1 MSHTLRP
8 ASTVGRT
15 LRGFERGMLVWNSR
29 LRFERTN
36 PLLRQIV
43 CGALFLTL
51 IPSVCTAQN
60 STAHAAAVA
69 RAKAIV
75 SRMTLDEKINQ
86 MHGIRDGEK
95 FRLVPALP
103 RLNVPEFHI
112 TNGPAGVS
120 LGSGGRQKAA
130 TALPSPTALAA
141 TWDLELAHLY
151 GAVGGAEALALG
163 SELLEGPDINIIR
176 VPQNGRAFENYSE
189 DPFLTSHIAVA
200 DIQGIQSTGALAN
213 VKHFLANNQETN
225 RNSIN
230 EIIDERA
237 LREIYLPGFE
247 ASVKEGHVASLMCA
261 YPRINGDFACENKA
275 YLNDIL
281 RKEWKFDGF
290 VISDF
295 GATHSTAKSIEAGLD
310 VEFPMGRF
318 YAEPLKQAV
327 QSGQVTQTALDE
339 ALVRRFT
346 KMIEFGL
353 FGAQKKVPAL
363 DVLKDGQASR
373 KIAEEGMVLLK
384 NDSDV
389 LPLDRTRLRGVALI
403 GPYAVRTLTGGG
415 GSADVLPLYTVEP
428 FNGIRRQLI
437 PRGFRGGAQ
446 VIDGNDLAT
455 AAKLAKASDVA
466 IVMVG
471 ANEGEG
477 ADHPIDLSPE
487 QNKLIETVSAANPKT
502 IVVLKTGSAVPMPW
516 LDKVA
521 AVLEAWYPGE
531 EDGNAVARVLF
542 GEVNPSGKLPVSFPK
557 SAQDTLARDTEQYPG
572 NGKEVHYS
580 EGINVGYRWLETNG
594 IKPLFPFG
602 YGLSYTTFGYSKPSL
617 TDLPGHKGVTVAFQ
631 VQNTGK
637 VAGAEVAQVYV
648 GFPNIEEGNEPPRQ
662 LKGFEKVYLE
672 PGASKTV
679 TITLNPRAFSY
690 WSTAKHDWAVAPG
703 PYKIM
708 IGASSEDIRLEAVTK
723 AP

>member
-1 MSHTLRP
+1 LVKSIAFAALLLALTPFVSSEQTL
-8 ASTVGRT
+8 AS
-15 LRGFERGMLVWNSR
+15 
-29 LRFERTN
+29 
-36 PLLRQIV
+36 
-43 CGALFLTL
+43 
-51 IPSVCTAQN
+51 
-60 STAHAAAVA
+60 HAAAQA

-75 SRMTLDEKINQ
+75 SRMTLDEKIDQ
-86 MHGIRDGEK
+86 MHGIRDGLK
-95 FRLVPALP
+95 FRLIPALP
-103 RLNVPEFHI
+103 RLGVPEFHI
-112 TNGPAGVS
+112 TNGPGGVS
-120 LGSGGRQKAA
+120 LGWGGPQKPA

-141 TWDLELAHLY
+141 TWDLELARLY
-151 GAVGGAEALALG
+151 GAVGGSEALALG
-163 SELLEGPDINIIR
+163 SQLLEGPDINIIR
-176 VPQNGRAFENYSE
+176 VPQSGRAFENYSE
-189 DPFLTSHIAVA
+189 DPFLTGRMAVA
-200 DIQGIQSTGALAN
+200 DIQGIQSVGALAN

-275 YLNDIL
+275 YLNEIL

-295 GATHSTAKSIEAGLD
+295 GATHSTAKSLEAGLD
-310 VEFPMGRF
+310 AEFPMGRY

-327 QSGQVTQTALDE
+327 QSGQVSQAALDE

-346 KMIEFGL
+346 RMIEFG
-353 FGAQKKVPAL
+353 FIGAVKKAPPL
-363 DVLKDGQASR
+363 DVLKDGQAAR

-384 NDSDV
+384 NGGDV
-389 LPLDRTRLRGVALI
+389 LPLDPTNLKSVALI

-415 GSADVLPLYTVEP
+415 GSADVLPLYTIEP
-428 FNGIRRQLI
+428 FNGFRVQIL
-437 PRGFRGGAQ
+437 PLGFRSGIQ
-446 VIDGNDLAT
+446 VSDGNDLAA
-455 AAKLAKASDVA
+455 AAKLAKASEVA

-477 ADHPIDLSPE
+477 ADHSIDLSPD
-487 QNKLIETVSAANPKT
+487 QNQLIETVAAANPKT
-502 IVVLKTGSAVPMPW
+502 IVVLKTGSAVTMPW

-542 GEVNPSGKLPVSFPK
+542 GNVNPSGRLPVSFPK
-557 SAQDTLARDTEQYPG
+557 SSQDTLARTPEQYPG
-572 NGKEVHYS
+572 DGKEVHYS
-580 EGINVGYRWLETNG
+580 EGINVGYRWFETNG

-602 YGLSYTTFGYSKPSL
+602 YGLSYTTFGYSNPSAVV
-617 TDLPGHKGVTVAFQ
+617 LPGHKGVAVTFD

-637 VAGAEVAQVYV
+637 VSGAEVAQVYV
-648 GFPNIEEGNEPPRQ
+648 GFPSIEEGNEPPRQ
-662 LKGFEKVYLE
+662 LKGFEKVNLE
-672 PGASKTV
+672 PGASKTITV
-679 TITLNPRAFSY
+679 TLNRRAFSY
-690 WSTAKHDWAVAPG
+690 WSVAKHDWVIAPG
-703 PYKIM
+703 SYKIM
-708 IGASSEDIRLEAVTK
+708 IGASSEDIRLEMNTE

>member
-1 MSHTLRP
+1 MAQTPVPH
-8 ASTVGRT
+8 A
-15 LRGFERGMLVWNSR
+15 
-29 LRFERTN
+29 
-36 PLLRQIV
+36 
-43 CGALFLTL
+43 
-51 IPSVCTAQN
+51 TAE
-60 STAHAAAVA
+60 A
-69 RAKAIV
+69 RAKALV
-75 SRMTLDEKINQ
+75 SRMTLDEKIDQ
-86 MHGIRDGEK
+86 MHGIRDGQK
-95 FRLVPALP
+95 FRLIPALP
-103 RLNVPEFHI
+103 RLNIPEFHI

-120 LGSGGRQKAA
+120 LGWGGRQKAA

-141 TWDLELAHLY
+141 SWDLDLARLY

-163 SELLEGPDINIIR
+163 SQLLEGPDINIIR

-189 DPFLTSHIAVA
+189 DPFLTSRIAVA
-200 DIQGIQSTGALAN
+200 NIQGIQSVGALGN

-230 EIIDERA
+230 EIIGERA

-247 ASVKEGHVASLMCA
+247 ASIKEGHVASLMCA

-275 YLNDIL
+275 YLNEIL

-295 GATHSTAKSIEAGLD
+295 GATHSTVKSMEAGLD
-310 VEFPMGRF
+310 VEFPMGR
-318 YAEPLKQAV
+318 YYTAPLKQAV
-327 QSGQVTQTALDE
+327 QAGQVTKAALDE
-339 ALVRRFT
+339 ALVRRYT
-346 KMIEFGL
+346 KLIEFGF
-353 FGAQKKVPAL
+353 FGPQKKVPAL
-363 DVLKDGQASR
+363 DILKDGQAAR

-384 NDSDV
+384 NDAGI
-389 LPLDRTRLRGVALI
+389 LPLDRAKLKVLALI

-428 FNGIRRQLI
+428 FNGIRQQLL
-437 PRGFRGGAQ
+437 PAGFRNGVQ
-446 VIDGNDLAT
+446 LVDGNDLAA
-455 AAKLAKASDVA
+455 AAKLAKAADVA

-487 QNKLIETVSAANPKT
+487 QNQLIETVAAANPRT

-521 AVLEAWYPGE
+521 GVLEAWYPGE

-557 SAQDTLARDTEQYPG
+557 SSQDTLARDPELYPG
-572 NGKEVHYS
+572 NGKEVHYN
-580 EGINVGYRWLETNG
+580 EGINVGYRWFQSNG

-602 YGLSYTTFGYSKPSL
+602 YGLSYTTFGYSKPSV
-617 TDLPGHKGVTVAFQ
+617 TVLPGHKGVTVAFQ

-637 VAGAEVAQVYV
+637 LAGAEVAQVYL
-648 GFPNIEEGNEPPRQ
+648 GFPSIEEGNEAPRQ
-662 LKGFEKVYLE
+662 LKGFQKVYLE
-672 PGASKTV
+672 PGTFKTV
-679 TITLNPRAFSY
+679 QITLNPRAFSY
-690 WSTAKHDWAVAPG
+690 WSTAKHDWVIAPG
-703 PYKIM
+703 SYKVM
-708 IGASSEDIRLEAVTK
+708 IGASSEDIRLDATTV

>member
-1 MSHTLRP
+1 
-8 ASTVGRT
+8 
-15 LRGFERGMLVWNSR
+15 
-29 LRFERTN
+29 
-36 PLLRQIV
+36 
-43 CGALFLTL
+43 
-51 IPSVCTAQN
+51 
-60 STAHAAAVA
+60 
-69 RAKAIV
+69 
-75 SRMTLDEKINQ
+75 MTLDEKIAQ
-86 MHGIRDGEK
+86 MHGIREGDK
-95 FRLVPALP
+95 FRVMAAVP
-103 RLNVPEFHI
+103 RLNVPELHI

-120 LGSGGRQKAA
+120 MGSGGPQKPA

-141 TWDLELAHLY
+141 TWDPALAHLY
-151 GAVGGAEALALG
+151 GAVGGIEALALG
-163 SELLEGPDINIIR
+163 SQLLEGPDINIIR

-189 DPFLTSHIAVA
+189 DPFLTSRIAVA
-200 DIQGIQSTGALAN
+200 DIEGIQSAGAMAN

-230 EIIDERA
+230 EVIGERA

-295 GATHSTAKSIEAGLD
+295 GAAHSTAKSMEAGLD

-318 YAEPLKQAV
+318 YTEPLKQAV
-327 QSGQVTQTALDE
+327 ESGQVSKAELDE

-353 FGAQKKVPAL
+353 IGTQKKVPAL
-363 DVLKDGQASR
+363 DVVKDGLASR
-373 KIAEEGMVLLK
+373 KIAEAGMVLLK
-384 NDSDV
+384 NDGGV
-389 LPLDRTRLRGVALI
+389 LPLDRTKLRGVALI

-415 GSADVLPLYTVEP
+415 GSADVLPLYTIEP
-428 FNGIRRQLI
+428 INGLRGQIQ
-437 PRGFRGGAQ
+437 PMGFRGGVQ
-446 VIDGNDLAT
+446 VADGNDVAA

-477 ADHPIDLSPE
+477 ADHPIDLSPD
-487 QNKLIETVSAANPKT
+487 QNKLIETVVAANPKT

-531 EDGNAVARVLF
+531 EDGNAVADVLF
-542 GEVNPSGKLPVSFPK
+542 GVVNPSGKLPVSFPK
-557 SAQDTLARDTEQYPG
+557 SAEDTLARNPEQYPG
-572 NGKEVHYS
+572 NGKEVHYT
-580 EGINVGYRWLETNG
+580 EGIAVGYRWFETNG

-602 YGLSYTTFGYSKPSL
+602 YGLSYTTFGYSKPSVAA
-617 TDLPGHKGVTVAFQ
+617 LPGHKGVTVTFEI
-631 VQNTGK
+631 QNTGK
-637 VAGAEVAQVYV
+637 IAGAEVAQVYV
-648 GFPNIEEGNEPPRQ
+648 GFPQIEEGNEPPRQ
-662 LKGFEKVYLE
+662 LKGFQKVFLE
-672 PGASKTV
+672 PGATKTLTV
-679 TITLNPRAFSY
+679 TLNPRAFSY
-690 WSTAKHDWAVAPG
+690 WSTEKHDWVIQPG
-703 PYKIM
+703 SYKIM
-708 IGASSEDIRLEAVTK
+708 IGASSEDIRLETATE

>member
-1 MSHTLRP
+1 
-8 ASTVGRT
+8 
-15 LRGFERGMLVWNSR
+15 MLK
-29 LRFERTN
+29 LYFFAA
-36 PLLRQIV
+36 LLLV
-43 CGALFLTL
+43 L
-51 IPSVCTAQN
+51 ISSVCSAQ
-60 STAHAAAVA
+60 TLAAHAAAQV

-75 SRMTLDEKINQ
+75 SRMTLDEKVDQ
-86 MHGIRDGEK
+86 MHGIRDGLK
-95 FRLVPALP
+95 FRMIPALP

-120 LGSGGRQKAA
+120 LGWGGPQKPA

-141 TWDLELAHLY
+141 TWDPELAHLY
-151 GAVGGAEALALG
+151 GAVGGTEALALG
-163 SELLEGPDINIIR
+163 SQLLEGPDINIIR

-189 DPFLTSHIAVA
+189 DPFLTSRIAVA
-200 DIQGIQSTGALAN
+200 NIQGIQSVGALAN

-275 YLNDIL
+275 YLNEIL

-295 GATHSTAKSIEAGLD
+295 GATHSTAKSLEAGLD

-318 YAEPLKQAV
+318 YTDPLKQAV
-327 QSGQVTQTALDE
+327 QSGQVSQAALDE

-353 FGAQKKVPAL
+353 IGMQKKAPAL
-363 DVLKDGQASR
+363 DVLKDGFAAR
-373 KIAEEGMVLLK
+373 KIAEEGIVLLK
-384 NDSDV
+384 NDASV
-389 LPLDRTRLRGVALI
+389 LPLDRTKLKSVALI

-415 GSADVLPLYTVEP
+415 GSADVLPLYTIEP
-428 FNGIRRQLI
+428 FNGLRGQIL
-437 PRGFRGGAQ
+437 PMGFRSGIQ
-446 VIDGNDLAT
+446 VSDGNDLAA
-455 AAKLAKASDVA
+455 AAKLAKASEVA

-477 ADHPIDLSPE
+477 ADHPIELSPD
-487 QNKLIETVSAANPKT
+487 QNQLIDAVAAANPKT
-502 IVVLKTGSAVPMPW
+502 IVVLKTGSAVTMPW

-531 EDGNAVARVLF
+531 EDGSAVARVLF
-542 GEVNPSGKLPVSFPK
+542 GDVNPSGRLPVSIPR
-557 SAQDTLARDTEQYPG
+557 SSQDTLARSPEQYPG

-580 EGINVGYRWLETNG
+580 EGINVGYRWFQTNG

-602 YGLSYTTFGYSKPSL
+602 YGLSYTTFGYSKPSAVA
-617 TDLPGHKGVTVAFQ
+617 LPGHKGVTVTFE

-637 VAGAEVAQVYV
+637 VGGAEVAQVYV
-648 GFPNIEEGNEPPRQ
+648 GFPSIEEGNEPPRQ
-662 LKGFEKVYLE
+662 LKGFEKVNLE
-672 PGASKTV
+672 PGATKIV

-690 WSTAKHDWAVAPG
+690 WSVAKHDWVIEPG
-703 PYKIM
+703 TYKIM
-708 IGASSEDIRLEAVTK
+708 IGASSEDIRLEAVTE

>member
-1 MSHTLRP
+1 MCPLAKSVVFAALLLALTPFASSAQTP
-8 ASTVGRT
+8 A
-15 LRGFERGMLVWNSR
+15 
-29 LRFERTN
+29 
-36 PLLRQIV
+36 
-43 CGALFLTL
+43 
-51 IPSVCTAQN
+51 
-60 STAHAAAVA
+60 AHAAAQA

-75 SRMTLDEKINQ
+75 SRMTLDEKIDQ
-86 MHGIRDGEK
+86 MHGVRDGQK
-95 FRLVPALP
+95 IRLIPALP

-120 LGSGGRQKAA
+120 LGWGGPQKPA

-141 TWDLELAHLY
+141 TWDTELAHLY
-151 GAVGGAEALALG
+151 GVVGGTETLALG
-163 SELLEGPDINIIR
+163 SQLLEGPDINIIR

-189 DPFLTSHIAVA
+189 DPFLTSRIAVA
-200 DIQGIQSTGALAN
+200 NIQGIQSVGALAN

-295 GATHSTAKSIEAGLD
+295 GATHSTAKSLEAGLD

-318 YAEPLKQAV
+318 YMEPLKQAV
-327 QSGQVTQTALDE
+327 QSGQVTQAALDE

-346 KMIEFGL
+346 KMIEFG
-353 FGAQKKVPAL
+353 FIGAEKKAPTL
-363 DVLKDGQASR
+363 DVLNGGQAAR

-384 NDSDV
+384 NEAGV
-389 LPLDRTRLRGVALI
+389 LPLDRTKLKSIALI

-415 GSADVLPLYTVEP
+415 GSADVLPLYTIEP
-428 FNGIRRQLI
+428 FNGLRGQIL
-437 PRGFRGGAQ
+437 PMGFRSGVQ
-446 VIDGNDLAT
+446 VSDGNDLAA
-455 AAKLAKASDVA
+455 AAKLAKASEVA

-477 ADHPIDLSPE
+477 ADHPIDLSLD
-487 QNKLIETVSAANPKT
+487 QNQLIDAVAAANPKT
-502 IVVLKTGSAVPMPW
+502 IVVLKTGSAVTMPW

-542 GEVNPSGKLPVSFPK
+542 GDVNPSGRLPVSIPK
-557 SAQDTLARDTEQYPG
+557 SSQDTLARSPEQYPG
-572 NGKEVHYS
+572 DGKEVHYS
-580 EGINVGYRWLETNG
+580 EGINVGYRWFQANG

-602 YGLSYTTFGYSKPSL
+602 YGLSYTTFGYSKPSAVA
-617 TDLPGHKGVTVAFQ
+617 LPGHKGVTVTFE

-637 VAGAEVAQVYV
+637 VGGAEMAQVYV
-648 GFPNIEEGNEPPRQ
+648 GFPSIEEGNEPPRQ
-662 LKGFEKVYLE
+662 LKGFEKVNLE
-672 PGASKTV
+672 PGAAKIV
-679 TITLNPRAFSY
+679 RITLNPRAFSY
-690 WSTAKHDWAVAPG
+690 WSVAKHDWVIEPG
-703 PYKIM
+703 TYKIM
-708 IGASSEDIRLEAVTK
+708 IGASSEDIRLEAVTE
-723 AP
+723 AH

>member
-1 MSHTLRP
+1 M
-8 ASTVGRT
+8 
-15 LRGFERGMLVWNSR
+15 
-29 LRFERTN
+29 
-36 PLLRQIV
+36 
-43 CGALFLTL
+43 
-51 IPSVCTAQN
+51 IPSVCLAQ
-60 STAHAAAVA
+60 SSATHSAAQA

-75 SRMTLDEKINQ
+75 SRMTLDEKISQ
-86 MHGIRDGEK
+86 MHGIREGDK
-95 FRLVPALP
+95 FRLIGSVP
-103 RLNVPEFHI
+103 RLNIPEFHI

-120 LGSGGRQKAA
+120 MGSGGPQKPA
-130 TALPSPTALAA
+130 TALPSPSALGA
-141 TWDLELAHLY
+141 TWDPALAHLY

-163 SELLEGPDINIIR
+163 SQLLEGPDINIIR

-189 DPFLTSHIAVA
+189 DPFLTSRMAVA
-200 DIQGIQSTGALAN
+200 DIEGIQSAGAMAN

-230 EIIDERA
+230 EVIGERA

-247 ASVKEGHVASLMCA
+247 AAVKEGHVASLMCA

-295 GATHSTAKSIEAGLD
+295 GATHSTAKSMEAGLD
-310 VEFPMGRF
+310 AEFPMGRY
-318 YAEPLKQAV
+318 YADPLKQAV
-327 QSGQVTQTALDE
+327 ESDQVSKAELDE
-339 ALVRRFT
+339 ALVRRYT
-346 KMIEFGL
+346 EMIEFGL
-353 FGAQKKVPAL
+353 IGAQKKVPAL
-363 DVLKDGQASR
+363 DVLKDGLAAR

-384 NDSDV
+384 NNGGV
-389 LPLDRTRLRGVALI
+389 LPLDRTKLRMVALI

-415 GSADVLPLYTVEP
+415 GSADVLPLYTIEP
-428 FNGIRRQLI
+428 FNGVRGQIL
-437 PRGFRGGAQ
+437 PMGFRGGVQ
-446 VIDGNDLAT
+446 VTDGNDQGA

-477 ADHPIDLSPE
+477 ADHPIDLSPD
-487 QNKLIETVSAANPKT
+487 QNQLIDAVAAANPKT
-502 IVVLKTGSAVPMPW
+502 IVVLKTGSAVTMPW

-531 EDGNAVARVLF
+531 EDGNAVASVLF
-542 GEVNPSGKLPVSFPK
+542 GNVNPSGRLPVSFPK
-557 SAQDTLARDTEQYPG
+557 SSQDTLARTPEQYPG

-580 EGINVGYRWLETNG
+580 EGINVGYRWFETNG

-602 YGLSYTTFGYSKPSL
+602 YGLSYTTFGYSKPSVVA
-617 TDLPGHKGVTVAFQ
+617 LPDHKGVTVTFEL
-631 VQNTGK
+631 QNTGK
-637 VAGAEVAQVYV
+637 VGGAEVAQVYV
-648 GFPNIEEGNEPPRQ
+648 GFPSIEEGNEPPRQ
-662 LKGFEKVYLE
+662 LKGFEKLNLE

-679 TITLNPRAFSY
+679 KVTLDRRAFSY
-690 WSTAKHDWAVAPG
+690 WSVAKHDWVIAPG
-703 PYKIM
+703 TYKIM
-708 IGASSEDIRLEAVTK
+708 IGASSEDIRLETTTE